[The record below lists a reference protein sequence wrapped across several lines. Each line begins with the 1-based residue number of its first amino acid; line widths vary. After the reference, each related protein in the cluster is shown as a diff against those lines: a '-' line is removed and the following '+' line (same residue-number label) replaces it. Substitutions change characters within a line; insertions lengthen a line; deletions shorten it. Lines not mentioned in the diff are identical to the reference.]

1 MIDFCGESIPIMKRK
16 FCAAAVFVVL
26 TAGGLFGEN
35 YDFQDEKIKGGVLAV
50 VCILSEQK
58 PILH

>member
-1 MIDFCGESIPIMKRK
+1 MKRK

-26 TAGGLFGEN
+26 TAGGLFGQN